1 MNHERVETNQRKVM
15 SPSAK
20 VSTKCQRIPA
30 NSRFIRFIMGC
41 LDITDMYPCVCTSHE
56 VIDFFS
62 GKTSKEVYYNVWIT

>member
-30 NSRFIRFIMGC
+30 NWRFIRFIMGC
-41 LDITDMYPCVCTSHE
+41 LDITDSLCILVCARATRSLL
-56 VIDFFS
+56 FS
-62 GKTSKEVYYNVWIT
+62 GKTSKEVYYNV